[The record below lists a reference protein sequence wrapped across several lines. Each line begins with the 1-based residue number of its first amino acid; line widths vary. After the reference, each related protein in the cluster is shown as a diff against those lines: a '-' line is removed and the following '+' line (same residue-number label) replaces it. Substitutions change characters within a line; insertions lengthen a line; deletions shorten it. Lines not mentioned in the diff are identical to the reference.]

1 MTAKPHHHGNLRD
14 ALISAGLD
22 ILTKDGIEGLSL
34 RKAAAHAGV
43 SHAAPAHHFDGK
55 QGLLVAIAARGFERF
70 SAMMQAE
77 RYQTG
82 RGAWDQMRGICRG
95 YLNFA
100 EQHPALFQLIFTTE
114 YKEHADPDLQAA
126 SLAAYGILSEVCALF
141 EPSPDGPGVNELRI
155 WSLVHGYATLR
166 SFTRSAA
173 PDTGIPISFEALLPQ
188 MTPLAAR

>member
-22 ILTKDGIEGLSL
+22 ILTKDGIDGLSL
-34 RKAAAHAGV
+34 RKAAAQAGV

-55 QGLLVAIAARGFERF
+55 HGLLVAIAARGFNTF
-70 SAMMQAE
+70 SATMQAE
-77 RYQTG
+77 RYKTG
-82 RGAWDQMRGICRG
+82 RGPWDQMRGICRG
-95 YLNFA
+95 YLIFA

-114 YKEHADPDLQAA
+114 YKNHADPDLQTA

-166 SFTRSAA
+166 TFTRSAA
-173 PDTGIPISFEALLPQ
+173 PDTGTPIPFDVLLPQ
-188 MTPLAAR
+188 MTPRVTR